1 MLTKIENPEIKM
13 VREFRK
19 QYADKWFRYLIVE
32 NDEDCLDKPPDEE
45 LSVVIYIAD
54 TEKELL
60 TLNNADLSYGE
71 YKNWGDYWGID
82 VNPEPG
88 IQIGGLEVE
97 WFTYT
102 N

>member
-1 MLTKIENPEIKM
+1 MLTKIENSEVKM
-13 VREFRK
+13 VKEFCK
-19 QYADKWFRYLIVE
+19 QYADKWFRYVTVE
-32 NDEDCLDKPPDEE
+32 DDEDCLNKYPDDE

-54 TEKELL
+54 SREELL
-60 TLNNADLSYGE
+60 TLNMDESRYGK

-97 WFTYT
+97 YFTYT